1 MEHLVWNVDPVFLN
15 IMGFKIY
22 WYGVFFASA
31 ILLGLQ
37 VLKWTFVAENKNV
50 NNLDPIL
57 TYAVIGVI
65 VGARL
70 AHCLFYEP
78 GFYLSNPLKILA
90 IWEGGLASHG
100 GGLGLLI
107 GMVFYSRKYQIP
119 FLWLVDRLT
128 LSTAVFAIIVRLA
141 NFINAEIVGIP
152 TSVSWGIIFSKI
164 DNLPRHP
171 AQLYEAL
178 AYLVIFLVLLLTYIR
193 TKKSPAPALLT
204 GLFLTLTFTARLLIE
219 SVKTKQAA
227 YSTDLALNTGQLLSI
242 PFICVGLGL
251 LVWSFITR
259 NKNHNGQ

>member
-1 MEHLVWNVDPVFLN
+1 MEHIVWNVDPVFID
-15 IMGFKIY
+15 IMGFQIY

-31 ILLGLQ
+31 ILFGLQ
-37 VLKWTFVAENKNV
+37 VLKWAYVSENKDLSK
-50 NNLDPIL
+50 LDPVL

-78 GFYLSNPLKILA
+78 QFYLSNPLKILA

-107 GMVFYSRKYQIP
+107 GMFFYSRKYQIP

-128 LSTAVFAIIVRLA
+128 LSTALFAIIVRLA

-152 TSVSWGIIFSKI
+152 TTASWGIVFSKI
-164 DNLPRHP
+164 DLLPRHP
-171 AQLYEAL
+171 AQLYEAF
-178 AYLVIFLVLLLTYIR
+178 AYFLIFLLLVLTYIR
-193 TKKSPAPALLT
+193 TKKSPTPALLT
-204 GLFLTLTFTARLLIE
+204 GLFLTLTFTARLIIE

-227 YSTDLALNTGQLLSI
+227 YSTDLMLNTGQLLSI
-242 PFICVGLGL
+242 PFISVGLGL
-251 LVWSFITR
+251 LVWSLITR
-259 NKNHNGQ
+259 YKKHNGE